1 MKQKQIVSLD
11 ELEKELK
18 LMKKL
23 NTDELQSL
31 RTTLKFKK
39 SALESI
45 FTSKINEVAENS
57 KKVSA
62 KQS

>member
-1 MKQKQIVSLD
+1 MVCLE

-18 LMKKL
+18 LIKKL
-23 NTDELQSL
+23 DMDELQSL
-31 RTTLKFKK
+31 RTTLKFEK

-45 FTSKINEVAENS
+45 FMSKVNEVAENS

-62 KQS
+62 KQLI